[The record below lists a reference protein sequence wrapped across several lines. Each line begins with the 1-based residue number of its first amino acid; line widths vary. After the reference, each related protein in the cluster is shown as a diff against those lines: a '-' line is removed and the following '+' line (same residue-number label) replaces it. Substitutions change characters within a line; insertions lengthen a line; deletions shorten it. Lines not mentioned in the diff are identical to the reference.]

1 MAIPI
6 IAGAAAGKTAET
18 AATASVQAANM
29 GVQAA
34 ASGASNGGGVS
45 ISVTPLGGSQGNV
58 LEAGNNTGGAG
69 INGSPLGG
77 IQSGINKGLTG
88 NGSNG
93 SNGSTGSTQKSPSLY
108 EKVREKMRDHGPQI
122 KSAINKTMRANE
134 MRKDVHGFG
143 KDMMGQ
149 DAHRNDPE
157 RGAPSVHNRFRRL

>member
-6 IAGAAAGKTAET
+6 IAGAAAEKTAET
-18 AATASVQAANM
+18 AATASLQTANM

-34 ASGASNGGGVS
+34 ASGASSGGVTGGTS
-45 ISVTPLGGSQGNV
+45 ISGTPLGGSQAKV
-58 LEAGNNTGGAG
+58 LEAGSNAGDAG

-77 IQSGINKGLTG
+77 LQSGANKGLTG
-88 NGSNG
+88 NTGN
-93 SNGSTGSTQKSPSLY
+93 TGSMQKSPLY
-108 EKVREKMRDHGPQI
+108 EKLKEKMKDYGPQI
-122 KSAINKTMRANE
+122 KSAINKTKQANE

-157 RGAPSVHNRFRRL
+157 RSEPRVHNRSRRL

>member
-6 IAGAAAGKTAET
+6 IAGTAAGKTAET
-18 AATASVQAANM
+18 AATTSLQTTSM

-34 ASGASNGGGVS
+34 ASGASGGGGAS
-45 ISVTPLGGSQGNV
+45 IPGTPLGSSQAKIPGAESN
-58 LEAGNNTGGAG
+58 AGGAG

-77 IQSGINKGLTG
+77 VKSGANEGLTG
-88 NGSNG
+88 NGN
-93 SNGSTGSTQKSPSLY
+93 TGSTQKSSLY
-108 EKVREKMRDHGPQI
+108 EKVMEKMNAHMPQI
-122 KSAINKTMRANE
+122 KSAINKANQANE

-157 RGAPSVHNRFRRL
+157 RSAPSVHNRYRRL